1 MGWLKLCTQNSK
13 VLCRPCLR
21 RVGESALVRSLT
33 ALVDMI
39 KLIHRDLLI
48 RHHQCPSFNASY
60 SRIDPK
66 CGSDPV
72 LCNFLCRSITI
83 SERHVPCGR
92 IIPQGQTLHFLL
104 CQMTVFKEH
113 GSHIEIHFGGFE
125 CPVIRADYH
134 HYPVLRRSV
143 ISGSYPISPPIPVSS
158 WSLITVNLLP
168 VKQPLLLCTLTQYVA
183 FCVFVLD

>member
-1 MGWLKLCTQNSK
+1 MWKNHSIGAD
-13 VLCRPCLR
+13 P
-21 RVGESALVRSLT
+21 SLSS
-33 ALVDMI
+33 LSNDSV
-39 KLIHRDLLI
+39 
-48 RHHQCPSFNASY
+48 
-60 SRIDPK
+60 
-66 CGSDPV
+66 
-72 LCNFLCRSITI
+72 
-83 SERHVPCGR
+83 
-92 IIPQGQTLHFLL
+92 QGT
-104 CQMTVFKEH
+104 
-113 GSHIEIHFGGFE
+113 HIEIHFGGFE